1 MIDLMIRKYQREG
14 TRLERAWKTQG
25 MFSRGNIKPVKMI
38 VGSIMPIIESSKAV
52 CWELVTLE
60 IRSPRDRQVMMNKVL
75 YSVKSS
81 RLPLTSTSSTK
92 IANTTMSPK
101 QIGRASCRAREGQYG

>member
-75 YSVKSS
+75 SSVKSS

-92 IANTTMSPK
+92 IDNTTMRAKLASESARY
-101 QIGRASCRAREGQYG
+101 GRSEEHT